1 MHIVGLTGGIACGKT
16 TVASTF
22 REEGLAVI
30 DLDAISRQAT
40 KTGHWGY
47 RRVVRAFGRGILTT
61 DASGEVRLHTAEHRR
76 TPFLLLR
83 LSLSLS
89 LSLSRRADVPKSVV
103 QILRRPSTGRSSR
116 TSCSA
121 TGPFSRSL
129 TMRPICP

>member
-61 DASGEVRLHTAEHRR
+61 DASGKVRLHTAEHRR

-89 LSLSRRADVPKSVV
+89 LCAL
-103 QILRRPSTGRSSR
+103 T
-116 TSCSA
+116 
-121 TGPFSRSL
+121 SRSL
-129 TMRPICP
+129 SSKYSGGHRPEEARGPRVRQQGPSLEA

>member
-47 RRVVRAFGRGILTT
+47 RRVVRAFGRGILAT
-61 DASGEVRLHTAEHRR
+61 DASGKVRLHTAEHRR
-76 TPFLLLR
+76 TPL

-89 LSLSRRADVPKSVV
+89 LSAR
-103 QILRRPSTGRSSR
+103 
-116 TSCSA
+116 
-121 TGPFSRSL
+121 
-129 TMRPICP
+129 

>member
-61 DASGEVRLHTAEHRR
+61 DASGKVRLHTAEHRR
-76 TPFLLLR
+76 TPL

-89 LSLSRRADVPKSVV
+89 LSLSAR
-103 QILRRPSTGRSSR
+103 
-116 TSCSA
+116 
-121 TGPFSRSL
+121 
-129 TMRPICP
+129 

>member
-89 LSLSRRADVPKSVV
+89 LSLGA
-103 QILRRPSTGRSSR
+103 LT
-116 TSCSA
+116 
-121 TGPFSRSL
+121 SRSL
-129 TMRPICP
+129 SSTYSGSHRPEEARGPRVRQQGPSLEA